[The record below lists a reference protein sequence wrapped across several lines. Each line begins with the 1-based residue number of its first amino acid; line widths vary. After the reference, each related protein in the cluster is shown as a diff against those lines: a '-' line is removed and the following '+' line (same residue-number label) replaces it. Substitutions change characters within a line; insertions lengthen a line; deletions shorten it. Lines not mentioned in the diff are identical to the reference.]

1 MRHEDEVWHRRPV
14 WVLTGVA
21 VVLAIVLGLG
31 ATAVGTG
38 FFGLFRAVPA
48 TSDDTAAEA
57 DARIP
62 PRALVVEDGQRMLIF
77 GDSWTFGLGALTRAL
92 GYAPRTA
99 AALGA
104 HAVIDGEPGSGYLRE
119 GWEGGTYGER
129 IAALPTDAGFDVVI
143 VQGSINDRRRYPEGY
158 DAAVTAAWDAL
169 SMTYP
174 DAAFVVL
181 GPAPHV
187 LPVDEAVVA
196 IDRDLA
202 ALAAARGWQY
212 ISPLSEEWITE
223 ENYLSVIDIGPV
235 GLRHPSTDGHAY
247 LAERLVDALRALALP
262 TVVAAETP
270 APGW

>member
-1 MRHEDEVWHRRPV
+1 MGHEDQVWHRRPV

-48 TSDDTAAEA
+48 ASDDIAA
-57 DARIP
+57 DAGAP
-62 PRALVVEDGQRMLIF
+62 LSSRALVLEDGQRMLVF
-77 GDSWTFGLGALTRAL
+77 GDSWTFGLGALTRSL
-92 GYAPRTA
+92 GYAPRAA

-129 IAALPTDAGFDVVI
+129 IATLPADAAFDVVI
-143 VQGSINDRRRYPEGY
+143 VQGSINDRRRHPDGY
-158 DAAVTAAWDAL
+158 DSAVTAAWDAL
-169 SMTYP
+169 SATYP

-187 LPVDEAVVA
+187 LPVEDAVVA
-196 IDRDLA
+196 IDHDLA
-202 ALAAARGWQY
+202 ALATARGWGY
-212 ISPLSEEWITE
+212 ISPLSEGWITE

-247 LAERLVDALRALALP
+247 LADRFVDALRALAVP
-262 TVVAAETP
+262 AVVAAETP
-270 APGW
+270 ARGW